1 MLGIYISPSATL
13 VRLKEKPVWLLPLL
27 LAVAANMAATAV
39 TTQYMNWQEQKDTAL
54 EQMRQRGMSEEQI
67 EKAQEGMDRFYA
79 SAVARNVVPLVTV
92 LVNQLL
98 SVFLLSLVV
107 SFVAHMHNSGTTYL
121 HALSL
126 VTHAH
131 LVTLPA
137 AALRILLAVLTRSST
152 VTTSLWAAFPEAKG
166 GIIALLTRLDPFII
180 WGYLLLGIGLSV
192 VFGLRKS
199 RGLAFA
205 FGIWALFT
213 VLLALPGLMSRHS

>member
-1 MLGIYISPSATL
+1 MFWIYISPSAIL
-13 VRLKEKPVWLLPLL
+13 ARLKEKPAWLLPLF
-27 LAVAANMAATAV
+27 LAVAANLAATAV
-39 TTQYMNWQEQKDTAL
+39 TTQYMDWQEQKDTAL

-67 EKAQEGMDRFYA
+67 EKAQEGMDRFYS

-107 SFVAHMHNSGTTYL
+107 SLIAHLHNAQTSYL
-121 HALSL
+121 HALSV

-131 LVTLPA
+131 LITLPA
-137 AALRILLAVLTRSST
+137 AALRILLALLTRSST
-152 VTTSLWAAFPEAKG
+152 VTTSLWAAFPDAKG
-166 GIIALLTRLDPFII
+166 GAMALLTRLDPFII
-180 WGYLLLGIGLSV
+180 WGYFLLGVGLSV
-192 VFGLRKS
+192 VFGLKRS

-213 VLLALPGLMSRHS
+213 VLSAIPGLVSNHG